1 MPSVLPDESF
11 SGHELELLHD
21 VSASI
26 QAFSDLNELLRHIL
40 RKIKTAFDIEGASI
54 ALHDPA
60 QKEFF
65 FIRTVEEETQQAWT
79 TPNRCGFRTITAWPA
94 GFSGRTVR

>member
-60 QKEFF
+60 QKEFVPDYL
-65 FIRTVEEETQQAWT
+65 TLNLPWDE
-79 TPNRCGFRTITAWPA
+79 
-94 GFSGRTVR
+94 TVRFL